1 MDRIS
6 SQVSFCVA
14 RSHSVVPLE
23 SCSNYTHIRVQ
34 SRSSVWGFYISI
46 SVTEIKH
53 LKCFCFN
60 DSSGEESAMV
70 ARKCLVLKVKSYD
83 VVLYF
88 CFFFLPS
95 IQMVPRDCI
104 VQQLTLGIWNLKWQY
119 FLPLLPGLVL
129 KRWYSMA
136 QIICLSIIQMFL
148 NRLSHHAGN
157 GSIYVIC
164 A

>member
-6 SQVSFCVA
+6 SQVSFCVP

-34 SRSSVWGFYISI
+34 S
-46 SVTEIKH
+46 IKH

-70 ARKCLVLKVKSYD
+70 AGKCLVLKVKSYD
-83 VVLYF
+83 VVLY

-104 VQQLTLGIWNLKWQY
+104 VQQLSLGIWNLKWQY

-129 KRWYSMA
+129 KRWHSMA

-157 GSIYVIC
+157 GSIYAIC